1 MNRRRLVH
9 LSWLFLSTSLSL
21 WSSAVPSEGQ
31 ALRDRDCAFLAETT
45 VPMQRLS
52 AMARGF
58 NLPGWLDGKETRRP
72 NAATLAML
80 HQRGFTHVRLP
91 VTPERLLPAFSAAA
105 DIARDRGE
113 LDAAIEL
120 LISIGFSVSLDL
132 HPGERFGHLHAAE
145 PDRALGLIQALWRD
159 LARHFG
165 AYRPDRLFFEVL
177 NEPASRRSWEKQGPQ
192 IAATVRANAP
202 NHTIIYGTADFQQID
217 ALPSIPL
224 SLPNVVYAVHYYA
237 PMVFT
242 HQGLNWSDDP
252 LRDLHGVPFPASRS
266 EPAVDRLLGELRAT
280 SRDAAANLLETALR
294 HSWDENRVAAEVR
307 RAGEWAKRHRKPVL
321 LNEFGVLAWKAPAP
335 DRLRW
340 LTTVRRS
347 AEQVCVG
354 WTHWDYADAF
364 GFVHRVGDNEIPD
377 QAVLRALL
385 GD

>member
-1 MNRRRLVH
+1 
-9 LSWLFLSTSLSL
+9 
-21 WSSAVPSEGQ
+21 
-31 ALRDRDCAFLAETT
+31 
-45 VPMQRLS
+45 
-52 AMARGF
+52 
-58 NLPGWLDGKETRRP
+58 
-72 NAATLAML
+72 
-80 HQRGFTHVRLP
+80 
-91 VTPERLLPAFSAAA
+91 
-105 DIARDRGE
+105 
-113 LDAAIEL
+113 
-120 LISIGFSVSLDL
+120 
-132 HPGERFGHLHAAE
+132 
-145 PDRALGLIQALWRD
+145 
-159 LARHFG
+159 
-165 AYRPDRLFFEVL
+165 
-177 NEPASRRSWEKQGPQ
+177 
-192 IAATVRANAP
+192 
-202 NHTIIYGTADFQQID
+202 
-217 ALPSIPL
+217 LPSIPL

-294 HSWDENRVAAEVR
+294 HSWDENRVAAEVS
-307 RAGEWAKRHRKPVL
+307 RAGEWAKRHRMPVL